1 MRNKKNRVII
11 QPVFGRKAIKDSL
24 QLGENMLRQ
33 SRRFFILGV
42 LIIGVTLWLSPGPVS
57 PPQLEHQAL
66 AINIEVPVRVFKG
79 DKFVD
84 DLTLAD
90 FELYEDGV
98 LQKIEAVYLIK
109 KTTVSR
115 EDRPKKPAAL
125 PQRFSPPTA
134 RHLVLIFELTEYFPR
149 IREVVDY
156 LFHKVITPEDT
167 LLVATPVKTYTL
179 PSSAW
184 QKRKREEIAEEL
196 LSRIKKDL
204 IWGNRDYQRL
214 YKDIERMFTEYRDP
228 SDQTWSLRYKM
239 LVGQLLSYRYLD
251 EQKFREFID
260 YLQEKEGQKYVFL
273 FYQEEV
279 IPTDPETEKIFFKE
293 FAFQSSMTANA
304 EKIKRLFAHSS
315 IAINFIYLSPKK
327 LRQLTPDALN
337 PGSFKTVACSLDEV
351 FAVFQGMAE
360 ATGGLVQ
367 TSANVAAAFQRAA
380 EASENYYLLYYS
392 PQNKAADGRFRR
404 IKVKVKRPGCRV
416 MHRLGYFASW

>member
-1 MRNKKNRVII
+1 V
-11 QPVFGRKAIKDSL
+11 V
-24 QLGENMLRQ
+24 RQ
-33 SRRFFILGV
+33 SRQYLIFGL
-42 LIIGVTLWLSPGPVS
+42 LIIGVTLWLSSEPLS
-57 PPQLEHQAL
+57 LPQLQHQAL

-79 DKFVD
+79 DKFID

-90 FELYEDGV
+90 FELYEDDV

-115 EDRPKKPAAL
+115 EERPKKPAAL

-149 IREVVDY
+149 IREVVEY
-156 LFHKVITPEDT
+156 LFQKVVTPEDT

-179 PSSAW
+179 PTSAW
-184 QKRKREEIAEEL
+184 QKRKREEITAEL

-214 YKDIERMFTEYRDP
+214 YKDIERMFSGYRDP
-228 SDQTWSLRYKM
+228 ADETWKIRYEMLLRK
-239 LVGQLLSYRYLD
+239 LLSFRFLD
-251 EQKFREFID
+251 ENQFRKFRD
-260 YLQEKEGQKYVFL
+260 YLQDKEGQKYVFL
-273 FYQEEV
+273 FYQEEKIPV
-279 IPTDPETEKIFFKE
+279 IPEVEELFFRE
-293 FAFQSSMTANA
+293 LVSYTTMAAEI

-337 PGSFKTVACSLDEV
+337 PGSFKTVARSLDEV
-351 FAVFQGMAE
+351 FTVFQGMAE

-392 PQNKAADGRFRR
+392 PRNKAADGGLRR

-416 MHRLGYFASW
+416 MYRLGYFANW